1 MLKAPRKKKQKTY
14 KGKPIKITT
23 DFSTET
29 LKTEEHRVRTSKH

>member
-1 MLKAPRKKKQKTY
+1 VLKAVREKKQIAY

-29 LKTEEHRVRTSKH
+29 LKAIKA